1 MDRASHG
8 SRGHLTRRVQ
18 LGIAF
23 GFSLFT
29 TYLLLQPGATNAE
42 STPFGDF
49 RGYFSFDQL
58 TYAAI
63 ASNAAGG
70 NLAMVEPFTETGS
83 SFYPSLWYLFMGV
96 VAGVAGVGV
105 PAVWTLLGAIA
116 VALSVVAVGFVAYRL
131 SGRSWAPALVGPALW
146 IGPLALVFGESWYLP
161 LESHAL
167 LWGPYG
173 QLFSLNAE
181 AVGTSAGVIALM
193 MLLLASM
200 RSPRSPGSV
209 ALVGAAGLVVGLLAN
224 IHTYSFLVT
233 VGFVAT
239 WIAVVGIGSAAPSNR
254 LPLAGLSVAVVVT
267 VGVIGSISSPLRE
280 SLAMFMLMLLAA
292 VPGGLIV
299 VRRVP
304 KLAIVG
310 LAAVVITSAPQ
321 VLLVLT
327 GIASGDPFL
336 AYRQVQSGSLDIG
349 LVPFLLATLP
359 IGLWVLVI
367 SLASKRSSLPLPI
380 KASVGSG
387 FLALTIL
394 SFNNVWGFVQEPYR
408 MWIASLTLT
417 TMLAVPLTAY
427 VIANREII
435 TDRSVVRIT
444 AAAAVAAVALSWWN
458 VGGFRAYLNDLTPIS
473 FGSSRLTALSDLTTG
488 RGGLFTS
495 DPCIDPL
502 QLKVAS
508 RERVAFY
515 SRGLAWP
522 DGRESID
529 AVIDSRS
536 AGVFDPEILRRAGV
550 TYLVTDST
558 CPAAWE
564 SRVDGDLVLA
574 GEAPYGAEESAGV
587 LRLWLVQ

>member
-8 SRGHLTRRVQ
+8 SRGHLTHRVQ
-18 LGIAF
+18 LALAF
-23 GFSLFT
+23 GFSLVS

-49 RGYFSFDQL
+49 RGYFPFDQL

-70 NLAMVEPFTETGS
+70 NLAMVEPFTETGT
-83 SFYPSLWYLFMGV
+83 SFYPSLWYLFLGV

-105 PAVWTLLGAIA
+105 PAVWTVLGAIA
-116 VALSVVAVGFVAYRL
+116 VALSVIAVGWVAYRL
-131 SGRSWAPALVGPALW
+131 SGRNWAPALVGPALW
-146 IGPLALVFGESWYLP
+146 IGPLALVFGEGWYLP

-181 AVGTSAGVIALM
+181 AVGTSLGAIALM
-193 MLLLASM
+193 MLLLTST
-200 RSPRSPGSV
+200 RSPRSTGTV
-209 ALVGAAGLVVGLLAN
+209 ALVVGAGLIVGLVAN

-239 WIAVVGIGSAAPSNR
+239 WIAVVGIGSAAPSSR
-254 LPLAGLSVAVVVT
+254 LPLVGLSAAVVVT

-280 SLAMFMLMLLAA
+280 SLAMFVLMLLAA
-292 VPGGLIV
+292 FPGALIV
-299 VRRVP
+299 MRRVP
-304 KLAIVG
+304 TLAIVG
-310 LAAVVITSAPQ
+310 LAAVVVTSTPQ
-321 VLLVLT
+321 VLLVLR
-327 GIASGDPFL
+327 GITSGDPFL

-349 LVPFLLATLP
+349 LVPFLMATLP

-367 SLASKRSSLPLPI
+367 TLASKRSSLPLPI

-417 TMLAVPLTAY
+417 TMLAVPLTAH
-427 VIANREII
+427 VITNRGTIANRP
-435 TDRSVVRIT
+435 SVRIT
-444 AAAAVAAVALSWWN
+444 ALAAAVAVGWSWWN
-458 VGGFRAYLNDLTPIS
+458 VGGFRAFVDDLTPIS
-473 FGSSRLTALSDLTTG
+473 FGSSRLTALSALTTG

-508 RERVAFY
+508 RERIAFY
-515 SRGLAWP
+515 SQGLAWP
-522 DGRESID
+522 NDRESID
-529 AVIDSRS
+529 AVIDSRV
-536 AGVFDPEILRRAGV
+536 AGVFDPEVLRRAGV

-564 SRVDGDLVLA
+564 SQVGGDLVLA